1 MNRIRIALLGIMM
14 ILSHVALAQEDS
26 LQTEN
31 NTKAVTLK
39 DSVSETK
46 VISKRIKVD
55 GVASVVGD
63 FVILESDIDK
73 SFIDMETQGM
83 PTDGITKCQVLG
95 KLMEDKLYAHQA
107 IQDSIVVSDA
117 EISGEVQGKIEYLV
131 GAIGSMEKL
140 LNYYNMED
148 EQTFRE
154 ELTEITKMAMLSQ
167 RMRAKILEEMEIT
180 PEEVRIWFNGIP
192 EDQRPVFG
200 DEVEVAQIVKKPK
213 PTKEEVE
220 KTVNRLNEIKRDIE
234 ENGSSMAIKATL
246 YSDDPSVT
254 ENQGLMSLSKKDG
267 FAKEFKDA
275 VFSTREGEI
284 SEPFETEFG
293 WHIVKVEKIRG
304 QVVDARHILIR
315 PEISDE
321 AREQAKTELDSIRSK
336 VLAGE
341 FTFQTAARNFSDEKE
356 TRFDGGVLR
365 NPLDFSTRF
374 ELTKMDSRLYSQ
386 IGDLKGEEIS
396 QPLMEDTRSGIV
408 YKLVKVIKRYP
419 SHTADFSQDYLKI
432 QDLALKDKQL
442 ETIRE
447 WMNDKIKDTYIS
459 VGSDFKE
466 CDFTNNWLKK

>member
-1 MNRIRIALLGIMM
+1 MSKIRIALLGVMM
-14 ILSHVALAQEDS
+14 IVSQGLLAQEDS

-31 NTKAVTLK
+31 NAGTKISS
-39 DSVSETK
+39 DSVSVPTVK
-46 VISKRIKVD
+46 NKRIKID

-73 SFIDMETQGM
+73 SFIDMETQGI

-117 EISGEVQGKIEYLV
+117 EISQEVQGKIDYLV
-131 GAIGSMEKL
+131 NAIGSMDKL

-148 EQTFRE
+148 EQTFRD
-154 ELTEITKMAMLSQ
+154 ELTEITKMGMLSQ

-192 EDQRPVFG
+192 EDERPVFG

-213 PTKEEVE
+213 PTRESVQKA
-220 KTVNRLNEIKRDIE
+220 VNRLKEIKRDIE
-234 ENGSSMAIKATL
+234 ENGASMAIKATL
-246 YSDDPSVT
+246 YSDDPGKT
-254 ENQGLMSLSKKDG
+254 ENQGFYSFSKKDS
-267 FAKEFKDA
+267 FVKEFKDVA
-275 VFSTREGEI
+275 FSTPEGEI
-284 SEPFETEFG
+284 SEPFESEFG
-293 WHIVKVEKIRG
+293 WHILKVEKIRG

-315 PEISDE
+315 PEISDD
-321 AREQAKTELDSIRSK
+321 AREEAKAELDSIRSK
-336 VLAGE
+336 ILDGE
-341 FTFQTAARNFSDEKE
+341 FTFQDAARNFSDEKE

-365 NPLDFSTRF
+365 NPVDFSTRF
-374 ELTKMDSRLYSQ
+374 ELTKMDSRIYSQ
-386 IGDLKGEEIS
+386 IVNLQGEEIS

-408 YKLVKVIKRYP
+408 YKLVKVINRYP

-442 ETIRE
+442 ETIKK
-447 WMNDKIKDTYIS
+447 WMDEKIKDTYIS
-459 VGSDFKE
+459 VGSDFKG
-466 CDFTNNWLKK
+466 CDFTNNWLKE